1 MDSDGLRLG
10 LFGVAD
16 NFSEFIW
23 SSFGFFGVRSDF
35 SDLLD
40 FSDSPDS
47 NKSDSDSEKSHSEFV
62 QSPSGVHS
70 EYSFELFGVYPD
82 FSEFIL
88 TFCCSFGFFGVLSH
102 FWDLS
107 EFLKFSDF
115 SDSDGLRKIRFE
127 VRFGLRKIRFGV
139 RRQSVH
145 SKY

>member
-1 MDSDGLRLG
+1 MDSDGLRSG

-23 SSFGFFGVRSDF
+23 SSFGFFGVHSDF

-47 NKSDSDSEKSHSEFV
+47 ESDSDSEKSHSEFV

-70 EYSFELFGVYPD
+70 EYSFERFGVHPD

-107 EFLKFSDF
+107 EFLKFSDSNSDSD
-115 SDSDGLRKIRFE
+115 SDSDGQF
-127 VRFGLRKIRFGV
+127 FGV
-139 RRQSVH
+139 HLEFIWIFRS
-145 SKY
+145 